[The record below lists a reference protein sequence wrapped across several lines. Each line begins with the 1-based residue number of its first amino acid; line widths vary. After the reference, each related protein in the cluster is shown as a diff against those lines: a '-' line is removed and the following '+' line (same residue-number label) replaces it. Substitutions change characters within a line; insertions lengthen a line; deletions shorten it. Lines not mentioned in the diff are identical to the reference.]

1 MNTTY
6 LNYINGEWVSSGSGE
21 VLASTNPAN
30 TALTNGYFQRSTKE
44 DVDRAALAAKNAWRL
59 WKKKSAI
66 ERENYLHKAAD
77 LLEQRLED
85 IAVTATK
92 EMGKTLAETK
102 GEVNRGVA
110 ILRYYAQE
118 GYRLI
123 GENIP
128 SGDSKNL
135 LYTTRVPV
143 GVVGVISPWNF
154 PIAIP
159 IWKMAPALI
168 YGNTV
173 VLKPASET
181 AITAVKIM
189 QAFADAGFPPGV
201 VNIVTG
207 DGSVVGS
214 RLTEHP
220 AINAVT
226 FTGSNATGKR
236 VAESCLKRGAKYQ
249 LEMGGKNPVI
259 VLNDADLDQ
268 AVELTVNGA
277 MKHTGQKCTAT
288 SRAYVQSEVYD
299 VFKSKVLEK
308 VAAIKIGSG
317 LEADTYMG
325 PVASKNQLDTVLG
338 YIEKGIQEG
347 ATLLTGGKV
356 PACREF
362 ENGYYVEPTVFE
374 NVTNDMTIVQEEIFG
389 PVLCLQKVDSLEEA
403 LEKANDS
410 SFGLSA
416 SLFTKDIASAFTF
429 VDEIEAGLIKVNGES
444 AGVELQA
451 PFGGMKHSSSHS
463 REQGQAAKEF
473 FTAIKTITITPV
485 K

>member
-1 MNTTY
+1 M
-6 LNYINGEWVSSGSGE
+6 LKRRGE
-21 VLASTNPAN
+21 VS
-30 TALTNGYFQRSTKE
+30 
-44 DVDRAALAAKNAWRL
+44 
-59 WKKKSAI
+59 
-66 ERENYLHKAAD
+66 
-77 LLEQRLED
+77 
-85 IAVTATK
+85 
-92 EMGKTLAETK
+92 
-102 GEVNRGVA
+102 RGVA

-118 GYRLI
+118 GYRST

-135 LYTTRVPV
+135 LYTARVPV
-143 GVVGVISPWNF
+143 GVVGIIPPWNF

-168 YGNTV
+168 YGNTI

-181 AITAVKIM
+181 AITAVKIIE
-189 QAFADAGFPPGV
+189 AFVDAGFPPGV

-207 DGSVVGS
+207 DGSVVGAS
-214 RLTEHP
+214 LTEHP
-220 AINAVT
+220 AINAVS
-226 FTGSNATGKR
+226 FTGSNGTGKR
-236 VAESCLKRGAKYQ
+236 VAEACLKRGAKYQ

-268 AVELTVNGA
+268 AAELTVNGA

-288 SRAYVQSEVYD
+288 SRAYIHDEVYEA
-299 VFKSKVLEK
+299 FKTKVLEK

-317 LEADTYMG
+317 LAADTFMG

-347 ATLLTGGKV
+347 ATLLTGGKE
-356 PACREF
+356 PEGKEF
-362 ENGYYVEPTVFE
+362 ENGYYVEPTIFE

-389 PVLCLQKVDSLEEA
+389 PVLCLQKVDSLEDA
-403 LEKANDS
+403 LEKANDT

-473 FTAIKTITITPV
+473 FTAIKNNYNYTCKVRT
-485 K
+485 

>member
-1 MNTTY
+1 MNSTY
-6 LNYINGEWVSSGSGE
+6 LNYINGEWVSSSNGE

-30 TALTNGYFQRSTKE
+30 PSMTNGCFQRSTKE
-44 DVDRAALAAKNAWRL
+44 DVDKAALAAKNALKL

-66 ERENYLHKAAD
+66 ERGNYLHKAAD

-102 GEVNRGVA
+102 GEVSRGVA

-118 GYRLI
+118 GYRSS

-143 GVVGVISPWNF
+143 GVVGIISPWNF

-173 VLKPASET
+173 VIKPASET
-181 AITAVKIM
+181 AITAVKIVE
-189 QAFADAGFPPGV
+189 AFVDAGFPPGV

-207 DGSVVGS
+207 DGSVVGGH
-214 RLTEHP
+214 LTEHP

-236 VAESCLKRGAKYQ
+236 VAEACLKRGAKYQ

-268 AVELTVNGA
+268 AAELTVNGT

-299 VFKSKVLEK
+299 TFKSKVLEK

-347 ATLLTGGKV
+347 ATLLIGGKV
-356 PACREF
+356 PVGKEF
-362 ENGYYVEPTVFE
+362 EDGYYVEPTVFE
-374 NVTNDMTIVQEEIFG
+374 NVKNDMTIVQEEIFG

-403 LEKANDS
+403 LEKANDT

-416 SLFTKDIASAFTF
+416 SLFTKDIASAFEF
-429 VDEIEAGLIKVNGES
+429 VDEIEAGLVKVNGES